1 VAATRTPR
9 PSGCP
14 AAHQTARAVPGS
26 CRQPPV
32 AGPTSGRSRG
42 RSITLAGT
50 AVPAV
55 GVQHARAR
63 MYALRVGARLRSEAT
78 VTGQVGPDRRRTTH
92 PRSPAR
98 AHHRAGLGGTG
109 AFERTRQDDAE
120 AWLHRLFI
128 PPIRIGRFRAWC
140 AEQGKGP
147 ANARAGYSASLA
159 RRQGPVAYRGVAA
172 HPHAGS
178 NSRAQH
184 VACIQSAEGQLR
196 GPEDQQRTWL
206 PAGWLRTT
214 ARDMK
219 PCRDGPAASA
229 EPGARCLRGR

>member
-1 VAATRTPR
+1 MVWRQPERRDLQGAQLPTRQPGLYPVRAASRQLPDRRRVAAVAAASRWPAR
-9 PSGCP
+9 GAGRRCSACPS
-14 AAHQTARAVPGS
+14 ADVR
-26 CRQPPV
+26 R
-32 AGPTSGRSRG
+32 
-42 RSITLAGT
+42 LAW
-50 AVPAV
+50 
-55 GVQHARAR
+55 R
-63 MYALRVGARLRSEAT
+63 RLRSEAT

-184 VACIQSAEGQLR
+184 VGCAQSADGHCVAR
-196 GPEDQQRTWL
+196 RTSDGRL
-206 PAGWLRTT
+206 
-214 ARDMK
+214 
-219 PCRDGPAASA
+219 PCRGCP
-229 EPGARCLRGR
+229 PGG

>member
-1 VAATRTPR
+1 MAATRTPR

-109 AFERTRQDDAE
+109 GLRAHPAGCRSRGTPPVRSTDPIKPPRAWLRRTRQGPGQRPSRIFRQPRSPPRTR
-120 AWLHRLFI
+120 RLSRRGRPSSRGI
-128 PPIRIGRFRAWC
+128 ELPCPACRLRSIRRWA
-140 AEQGKGP
+140 
-147 ANARAGYSASLA
+147 
-159 RRQGPVAYRGVAA
+159 
-172 HPHAGS
+172 
-178 NSRAQH
+178 
-184 VACIQSAEGQLR
+184 LR
-196 GPEDQQRTWL
+196 GPEDQRRTPAVSWL
-206 PAGWLRTT
+206 PAGWLSSS
-214 ARDMK
+214 ARK
-219 PCRDGPAASA
+219 
-229 EPGARCLRGR
+229 